1 MKSVAFDGKLY
12 TILVKTP
19 MIMLSRS
26 SCNGVPS
33 PRISCI
39 VRKLQKIYKFNFNF
53 TSLSSSTYMYL
64 FSKILWK
71 GSFEN
76 ESNDR
81 IKGISYE
88 IFFEKWK
95 KKYGISTIFTFL
107 VIFRVFTGRSSVSR
121 NIFERN
127 PSVRARRFDRR
138 TRCYTGYS

>member
-1 MKSVAFDGKLY
+1 
-12 TILVKTP
+12 
-19 MIMLSRS
+19 
-26 SCNGVPS
+26 
-33 PRISCI
+33 
-39 VRKLQKIYKFNFNF
+39 
-53 TSLSSSTYMYL
+53 MYL

-127 PSVRARRFDRR
+127 PSVRALDRSVER
-138 TRCYTGYS
+138 